1 MGRRIDTLWVPPSVG
16 CNGSQRR
23 IQMAR
28 LSRPDSPRVAPAGR
42 AERGGP
48 GGRGPGGPR
57 RRRRPPAASRRARP
71 RALTRRVNVTN
82 PTHFPT
88 PLCRALDDAQVNAHV
103 VTHKVI
109 SRAVSND
116 SIRIRAPRLDVRTLR
131 SRCVARPLRGPYF
144 PSPIPSAKLCRSLRA
159 YWPLMACCTA
169 AAHCA
174 ASSSVAALNGIEIS
188 TEV

>member
-1 MGRRIDTLWVPPSVG
+1 MSNLRPVCLWAFAAKMGRRIDTLWVPPSVG

-42 AERGGP
+42 AERG
-48 GGRGPGGPR
+48 RAGGPR

-109 SRAVSND
+109 KSSQQQ
-116 SIRIRAPRLDVRTLR
+116 
-131 SRCVARPLRGPYF
+131 
-144 PSPIPSAKLCRSLRA
+144 PSAHRGSTFERYVVGAWRDLCGGRISLHPSLPQSFVVLYA
-159 YWPLMACCTA
+159 PTG
-169 AAHCA
+169 H
-174 ASSSVAALNGIEIS
+174 
-188 TEV
+188 

>member
-1 MGRRIDTLWVPPSVG
+1 MGPTFGRVQWVSATYPDGATFPSRLPP
-16 CNGSQRR
+16 GS
-23 IQMAR
+23 
-28 LSRPDSPRVAPAGR
+28 SR
-42 AERGGP
+42 GP
-48 GGRGPGGPR
+48 GGAGRPGGPR

-109 SRAVSND
+109 RAVSN
-116 SIRIRAPRLDVRTLR
+116 SIRAPRLDVRTLR